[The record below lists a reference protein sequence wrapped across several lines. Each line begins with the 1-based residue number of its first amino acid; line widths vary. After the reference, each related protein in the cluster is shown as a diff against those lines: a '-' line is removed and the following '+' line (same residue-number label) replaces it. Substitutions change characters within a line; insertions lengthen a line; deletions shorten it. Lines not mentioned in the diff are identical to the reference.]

1 MSPPPRI
8 LDSHHH
14 LWDYD
19 PAQYA
24 WINPQTMSPLA
35 QSYTLNDLREHSAG
49 CNLTA
54 TVAVQARQTLEETD
68 WLLELAADSPLCVGV
83 VGWVPLQDPNIDTVL
98 ERYADQPLLKGVR
111 HVIHDEPDRDFMLR
125 PDFLRGLRALGK
137 TALRYDILIFGLHL
151 PNTIA
156 LVDQFPDQPFVV
168 DHIAKPVIDSTKFD
182 AQWAKD
188 LAELA
193 KREHVCCKLS
203 GMVTEVRNDQWDA
216 QTLRPYVDHVLEVF
230 GPDRLMFGSDWPV
243 CRLRAE
249 YDRWVS
255 LASELTATLSAGE
268 RDKVFYQNAA
278 EFYRINQAG

>member
-1 MSPPPRI
+1 MPLPHRI

-35 QSYTLNDLREHSAG
+35 QSYTLADLQTHASS

-54 TVAVQARQTLEETD
+54 TIAVQARQTLEETD
-68 WLLELAADSPLCVGV
+68 WLLKLAEDSPLCVGV
-83 VGWVPLQDPNIDTVL
+83 VGWLPLQDDNIDAVL
-98 ERYADQPLLKGVR
+98 ESYVDRELLKGVR
-111 HVIHDEPDRDFMLR
+111 HVIHDEPDLNFMLR
-125 PDFLRGLRALGK
+125 PAFLRGLAALGK
-137 TALRYDILIFGLHL
+137 TRLSYDILIFGLHL
-151 PNTIA
+151 PNTIT
-156 LVDQFPDQPFVV
+156 LVDQFPDQRFVI
-168 DHIAKPVIDSTKFD
+168 DHIAKPVIDSAKYD
-182 AQWAKD
+182 EQWASD

-216 QTLRPYVDHVLEVF
+216 QTLRPYVEHVLEVF

-255 LASELTATLSAGE
+255 LASELTATLSADE
-268 RDKVFYQNAA
+268 RDRVFYQNAA
-278 EFYRINQAG
+278 EFYRINHAG

>member
-1 MSPPPRI
+1 MPQRI

-14 LWDYD
+14 LWDYY

-35 QSYTLNDLREHSAG
+35 QSYTLSDLQAHSVG
-49 CNLTA
+49 SNLVA

-68 WLLELAADSPLCVGV
+68 WLLGLAADSPLCVGV
-83 VGWVPLQDPNIDTVL
+83 VGWVPLQDEKIDAVL

-137 TALRYDILIFGLHL
+137 TDLRYDILIFGLHL
-151 PNTIA
+151 PNTIKM
-156 LVDQFPDQPFVV
+156 VDHFPDQPFVV
-168 DHIAKPVIDSTKFD
+168 DHIAKPVIDSAKFD

-193 KREHVCCKLS
+193 KRPHVCCKLS
-203 GMVTEVRNDQWDA
+203 GLVTEVRDETWDA
-216 QTLRPYVDHVLEVF
+216 QTLRPYVEHVLEVF
-230 GPDRLMFGSDWPV
+230 GPERLMFGSDWPV
-243 CRLRAE
+243 CRLKAE
-249 YDRWVS
+249 YGRWVS
-255 LASELTATLSAGE
+255 LATELTRQLSE
-268 RDKVFYQNAA
+268 SESDRLFYQNAVD
-278 EFYRINQAG
+278 FYRATAAG